1 MANTPINYPDTEARG
16 MWSPPNGAAPQSIP
30 QQWRANSSEE
40 YSTDLPDKTDDEL
53 VALGWKKIDDYPS
66 YDTKGAAYFANTWD
80 WNTSTKSFD
89 ATPLTD
95 EQKITATHYDNFWI
109 LLLDSSVYATL
120 KTAASSALAAN
131 TLLTEFITL
140 LNDAKRGFVYK
151 TNLQATI
158 TAILAGITLTADEL
172 AELQT
177 IFDKTG
183 MSVNYTLS

>member
-1 MANTPINYPDTEARG
+1 MANTPINFPDTEARG
-16 MWSPPNGAAPQSIP
+16 MWSPPNGAAPQTIP
-30 QQWRANSSEE
+30 AQWRANPSEE

-53 VALGWKKIDDYPS
+53 VALGWKKVEMPS
-66 YDTKGAAYFANTWD
+66 YDTKGAAFFKNNYE
-80 WNTSTKSFD
+80 WNSVTREYDET
-89 ATPLTD
+89 AITE
-95 EQKITATHYDNFWI
+95 EQKFAATNYDTFW
-109 LLLDSSVYATL
+109 LLLIDSDVYSTL

-140 LNDAKRGFVYK
+140 INDAKRGFVYK
-151 TNLQATI
+151 THIQASI

-183 MSVNYTLS
+183 MNVNYTLS